1 MAKSEILQPFILSW
15 EGGYVNDPADA
26 GGATN
31 KGVTIGTFR
40 QVFGND
46 KTVADLKAMTGAQWH
61 TIFKRYYWDRWKAD
75 EILDQSVANMLVDWV
90 WASGQ
95 YGITNVQKLLGVVAD
110 GVVGRKT
117 LAALNGREP
126 KKLFREIYAARLAY
140 YNRIIQ
146 ASVLKY
152 EKRIGRKATMQ
163 EKLRYTNERFRGGWL
178 RRLDG
183 IQYGYL
189 VYNSGLMVKNA

>member
-15 EGGYVNDPADA
+15 EGNFVNDPADA

-31 KGVTIGTFR
+31 KGVTIATFR
-40 QVFGND
+40 QVFGKD
-46 KTVADLKAMTGAQWH
+46 KTIADLKAMTKEQWY
-61 TIFKRYYWDRWKAD
+61 TIFKKYYWDRWKAD
-75 EILDQSVANMLVDWV
+75 QIIDQSIANMVVDWV

-110 GVVGRKT
+110 GVVGPKT
-117 LAALNGREP
+117 IAAINSKDA
-126 KKLFREIYAARLAY
+126 KKLFREVYAARLSY

-146 ASVLKY
+146 ASVTKY
-152 EKRIGRKATMQ
+152 ERRIDRKATTS
-163 EKLRYTNERFRGGWL
+163 EKMKYTNERFRKGWI

-189 VYNSGLMVKNA
+189 VYNSGLQVNF

>member
-1 MAKSEILQPFILSW
+1 MAKSDVLQPFILSW
-15 EGGYVNDPADA
+15 EGGFVNDHADA

-40 QVFGND
+40 QVFGKD
-46 KTVADLKAMTGAQWH
+46 KTIADLKAMTDRQWH
-61 TIFKRYYWDRWKAD
+61 TIFKRYYWDKWKAD
-75 EILDQSVANMLVDWV
+75 EIYDQSVANMLVDWV

-95 YGITNVQKLLGVVAD
+95 YGITNVQKLLGVAAD

-126 KKLFREIYAARLAY
+126 KKLFREIYAARKAY
-140 YNRIIQ
+140 YDRIIQ
-146 ASVLKY
+146 ASVTKF
-152 EKRIGRKATMQ
+152 ERRIGRKATQ
-163 EKLRYTNERFRGGWL
+163 AEKLRYTNERFRKGWL

-183 IQYGYL
+183 IQYGSL
-189 VYNSGLMVKNA
+189 IYNNGSRVKC

>member
-1 MAKSEILQPFILSW
+1 MAKSEVLQPFILSW
-15 EGGYVNDPADA
+15 EGGYVNDPADT

-40 QVFGND
+40 QVFGKD
-46 KTVADLKAMTGAQWH
+46 KTVADLKAMTETQWH
-61 TIFKRYYWDRWKAD
+61 AIFKKYYWDKWKAD
-75 EILDQSVANMLVDWV
+75 EIISQSVANMVVDWV

-95 YGITNVQKLLGVVAD
+95 YGITNVQKLLGVTAD
-110 GVVGRKT
+110 GIVGKKT

-146 ASVLKY
+146 SSVQRY
-152 EKRIGRKATMQ
+152 EKKIGRKSTRQ
-163 EKLRYTNERFRGGWL
+163 EQLKYTNERFRGGWL